1 MRCPRCSFEG
11 DPVDGGCA
19 RCGYGRSRLSASSSS
34 LLSRDV
40 VVASPIG
47 VMVRPLASG
56 DTLRQGRYQIVE
68 QVTLPRNQRGQGT
81 AWLANDTQALNR
93 VVMLREIGPSTGESA
108 PREPEIRALAQRLAE
123 LGRYPGLPHLVDMF
137 SERGNY
143 YIVLQHIEGKS
154 LAQLVEQQGGAL
166 PERLIADYGRQLC
179 EILAVFSTQQPAF
192 IHGAITPETVIVSPD
207 GQQVTLIHPPLFPP
221 VQPPEVKGKTLAG
234 YAPPE
239 QVNGS
244 IDERGDL
251 YGVTATLY
259 HGLTGYD
266 PQQHMA
272 YFYPPARR
280 LNPQVTPRMEAIL
293 ARGLRMSASQRYA
306 RPADM
311 LRDIQSLLGTY
322 PKRMSLPSARSEI
335 IRRPV
340 ERDSS
345 SRTTMV
351 LFTMV
356 TIVVFALLFGGILF
370 ATSRSPV
377 ATGPNLGATAT
388 ANVMQTAAATQA
400 QQADQA
406 AKVEMQTETQS
417 FSRQGPAISDGRFIF
432 DTYPGRLDSAL
443 KSDAAKAILRGDMD
457 TAGSKLAQALS
468 IDPIDGEAQIYNQ
481 NLQII
486 QNGLPYVTIVL
497 GLNFDAHPGALAAE
511 RAALEA
517 TALAQYEVNEFAL
530 LPHNLQ
536 LRILIAGTPST
547 AAGVETAAQFIADRV
562 IKADN
567 IDHIIGVVG
576 WPAGIQTLRARDII
590 TEVGI
595 PMVSPTAGDVNL
607 AGNPYFF
614 RVNPPYNAQGAA
626 LGTVAVQQ
634 LHARSIMI
642 LQAPSDPTS
651 LGLANAFVTRV
662 QTLHGSILPSRGS
675 FVEMTTSVTGY
686 QALVQDAVLAKA
698 DLMFLPGTDVDAVR
712 LAHAIGEASRSEP
725 KNAVLAN
732 LKILGGTGLASNL
745 LLGQGN
751 TPDALIARE
760 FPQDM
765 QRLHFISFA
774 DPSEWRFAGV
784 APDSW
789 PTFFTEW
796 AGLFQNNKAPGTVN
810 APPPDQNAIMTYD
823 ALWVIA
829 RAASY
834 LPDAGSMNGLAV
846 RDILA
851 SMGNGKYPA
860 YQGVSG
866 RIVFDAL
873 GNPTDKAIVL
883 LAVQPNP
890 KVRGSNIINTV
901 AIIGTFRS

>member
-1 MRCPRCSFEG
+1 MRCPRCNFEG
-11 DPVDGGCA
+11 DPLDGGCA

-47 VMVRPLASG
+47 VMIRPLVSG
-56 DTLRQGRYQIVE
+56 DSLRQGRYRIVE
-68 QVTLPRNQRGQGT
+68 QVILPRNQRRQGM

-93 VVMLREIGPSTGESA
+93 LVMLREIGPSSGESV
-108 PREPEIRALAQRLAE
+108 PQEPEVRAIAQRLAE
-123 LGRYPGLPHLVDMF
+123 LGRYPGLPHLTDMF

-154 LAQLVEQQGGAL
+154 LAQLVEQQDGAL

-179 EILAVFSTQQPAF
+179 DILTVLSSQQPVF
-192 IHGAITPETVIVSPD
+192 VHGAITPETVIVSPD
-207 GQQVTLIHPPLFPP
+207 GQQVTLIHLPLFPP
-221 VQPPEVKGKTLAG
+221 VQPPEARGKTIAG

-244 IDERGDL
+244 IDERSDL

-266 PQQHMA
+266 PEQHMA
-272 YFYPPARR
+272 YFYPQVRR

-293 ARGLRMSASQRYA
+293 AHGLRMSASQRYA

-322 PKRMSLPSARSEI
+322 PKRVPVSSARSEI
-335 IRRPV
+335 VRRPV
-340 ERDSS
+340 ACGSS

-351 LFTMV
+351 LFAMV

-370 ATSRSPV
+370 ATLRSPV

-388 ANVMQTAAATQA
+388 ANVMQTVAATQA

-406 AKVEMQTETQS
+406 ATVEMLTETQS
-417 FSRQGPAISDGRFIF
+417 FGRQGPALSDGRFIF
-432 DTYPGRLDSAL
+432 DNYPGRLDTAL
-443 KSDAAKAILRGDMD
+443 KNAAAVALQHGDMD
-457 TAGSKLAQALS
+457 TAASKLAQAVS
-468 IDPIDGEAQIYNQ
+468 ADPIDGEAQIYNQ

-497 GLNFDAHPGALAAE
+497 GLNFDIHPGALAAE
-511 RAALEA
+511 RADLEA

-547 AAGVETAAQFIADRV
+547 AAGVETAAQFIANRV

-567 IDHIIGVVG
+567 TDHIIGVVG
-576 WPAGIQTLRARDII
+576 WPAGMQTLRARDII
-590 TEVGI
+590 AGASI
-595 PMVSPTAGDVNL
+595 PIVSPTAGDVNL

-614 RVNPPYNAQGAA
+614 RADPPYNAQGDA

-634 LHARSIMI
+634 LHARSIMV
-642 LQAPSDPTS
+642 LQASSDPTS
-651 LGLANAFVTRV
+651 LGLAAAFISQV
-662 QTLHGSILPSRGS
+662 QTLHGNILPSRDS
-675 FVEMTTSVTGY
+675 FVEMTTSVVGY
-686 QALVQDAVLAKA
+686 QALVHDAGLAKA

-712 LAHAIGEASRSEP
+712 LAHAVGNAARDDP

-751 TPDALIARE
+751 TVDALIARE

-774 DPSEWRFAGV
+774 DASEWQFAGV

-796 AGLFQNNKAPGTVN
+796 AGLFQNNKAPGAVN

-834 LPDAGSMNGLAV
+834 LPDASAM
-846 RDILA
+846 
-851 SMGNGKYPA
+851 
-860 YQGVSG
+860 
-866 RIVFDAL
+866 
-873 GNPTDKAIVL
+873 
-883 LAVQPNP
+883 
-890 KVRGSNIINTV
+890 
-901 AIIGTFRS
+901 